1 MEQGSPALQWS
12 EHADTVLL
20 ELQGTIDV
28 FVAADL
34 YATAKQLV
42 ALGKDVTISCTRTE
56 GLDASAVQILLVLQ
70 TELHI
75 QGKRLT
81 VTDVPPPIKK
91 WIAHG
96 GLANMVLSEGEAGAS

>member
-1 MEQGSPALQWS
+1 MEQPTTALQVS
-12 EHADTVLL
+12 EHADSVLL
-20 ELQGTIDV
+20 DLRGTIDV

-34 YATAKQLV
+34 YTTAKQLV

-56 GLDASAVQILLVLQ
+56 GLDASAVQILLALQ

-81 VTDVPPPIKK
+81 VTDVPPAIKK
-91 WIAHG
+91 WITHG
-96 GLANMVLSEGEAGAS
+96 GLAHVVLSEGEAGVA